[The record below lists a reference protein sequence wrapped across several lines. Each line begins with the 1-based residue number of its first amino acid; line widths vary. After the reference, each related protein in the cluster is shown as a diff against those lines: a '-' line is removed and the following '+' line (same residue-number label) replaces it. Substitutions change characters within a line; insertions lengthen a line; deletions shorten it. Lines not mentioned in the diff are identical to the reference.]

1 MTEKARRTPLTAE
14 QWREKLA
21 SLGLTTDQNYRAPR
35 PHHLSKR
42 RRRDLDEITF
52 SKPNTN
58 KTDNEK

>member
-1 MTEKARRTPLTAE
+1 MAEKVRRTPLTAA
-14 QWREKLA
+14 QWRQKFV
-21 SLGLTTDQNYRAPR
+21 SLGLTVDPNYKAPR